1 MVALTGAVDCLL
13 TCTLPSRQ
21 LSGLSLGDHWLC
33 LLAWGALQ
41 AGPRLSTDLDV
52 KVLTTGFWPTYK
64 SADLELPAEMIACV
78 TAFQKFYDAT
88 TKHRNLTWIHNLV
101 CAPLARV

>member
-1 MVALTGAVDCLL
+1 MVQEGYE
-13 TCTLPSRQ
+13 
-21 LSGLSLGDHWLC
+21 
-33 LLAWGALQ
+33 
-41 AGPRLSTDLDV
+41 LSTDLDV

-78 TAFQKFYDAT
+78 EAFQKFYSAT

-101 CAPLARV
+101 CMPFRTHLTL